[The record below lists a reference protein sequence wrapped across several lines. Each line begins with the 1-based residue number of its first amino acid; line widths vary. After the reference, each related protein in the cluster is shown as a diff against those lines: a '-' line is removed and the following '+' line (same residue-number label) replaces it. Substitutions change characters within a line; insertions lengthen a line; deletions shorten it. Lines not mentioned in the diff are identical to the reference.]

1 MSLNR
6 DDLRALL
13 ILLNEQ
19 RVTSFEYEGLKVTL
33 IPSGP
38 VLADEA
44 PRKTPQEDEEEAMY
58 WSAG

>member
-13 ILLNEQ
+13 VLLNEQ
-19 RVTSFEYEGLKVTL
+19 RVTSFEHDGLKISL

-38 VLADEA
+38 VLVDTP